1 MYVRVCVC
9 ACAGSECEPEC
20 MRVCVCNVY
29 VCIWI
34 GCWQNGD
41 GTFSEGVSVVYVF
54 VSVCA
59 SSFFVT
65 QLLSLNYSQRLTRH
79 TQIHRHT
86 SVQKRADKV
95 PANVSGSGFVGRYW
109 NDTRTCNFCWIYTH
123 TNKKHTY
130 MMKMLPNVF
139 VWITFYHTNKN
150 KKLYTLTTKPICSF
164 KGQVTRTAADPVIVF
179 VYRVF
184 F

>member
-109 NDTRTCNFCWIYTH
+109 NDTRTQTKNILIWWKCFRMSSCESPFITH
-123 TNKKHTY
+123 SHNKRKQETIHSY
-130 MMKMLPNVF
+130 N
-139 VWITFYHTNKN
+139 
-150 KKLYTLTTKPICSF
+150 
-164 KGQVTRTAADPVIVF
+164 
-179 VYRVF
+179 
-184 F
+184 